1 MSKRAVFI
9 KRTFA
14 LAFGW
19 FLLPGTL
26 AAQTPVRISLQDA
39 IGLALNQ
46 GYAVHSATSS
56 YLVSKK
62 TLEAELRRQRTSV
75 NLNLNLPTFR
85 ESLSSQFNP
94 ATQKYEYYQIQTTE
108 LQSGLSISQPLSF
121 TGGVVS
127 FQQTLLERSQING
140 LTTSSST
147 DYFSN
152 FYLQFR
158 QPLWTPNVYRQT
170 SERNAIQLEQAEA
183 EYVKDKLDITYSV
196 TEAFYDAHRLSQ
208 RLTIVRD
215 QVRQNED
222 SYQTAKNKFAG
233 GLIPEVDYLQ
243 SEVDLVSSNNEQA
256 TTEREYLRALNVLRL
271 LLGIP
276 ADQPVEITADLTF
289 RSVPVDQAK
298 AVEQALASRTEVI
311 SAERSVDLRLMDIES
326 AEARNSFRMDILAS
340 YGINGNAPQFD
351 RIFRDFGRSR
361 AASLTVSI
369 PLFDWGSNA
378 LDVEAAVV
386 QHENAIATSVN
397 TRDRIRLEI
406 IDLVNRIRST
416 ESRIQVLDKNVTV
429 AQKSYDISM
438 ARFRAGTINRNDL
451 AQAQQRLTTAKLNSL
466 NALIDYQIGMADL
479 KRRTLWDFETRS
491 PVRADMDDKRH

>member
-1 MSKRAVFI
+1 M
-9 KRTFA
+9 
-14 LAFGW
+14 
-19 FLLPGTL
+19 
-26 AAQTPVRISLQDA
+26 
-39 IGLALNQ
+39 
-46 GYAVHSATSS
+46 
-56 YLVSKK
+56 
-62 TLEAELRRQRTSV
+62 
-75 NLNLNLPTFR
+75 
-85 ESLSSQFNP
+85 
-94 ATQKYEYYQIQTTE
+94 
-108 LQSGLSISQPLSF
+108 
-121 TGGVVS
+121 
-127 FQQTLLERSQING
+127 
-140 LTTSSST
+140 
-147 DYFSN
+147 
-152 FYLQFR
+152 
-158 QPLWTPNVYRQT
+158 
-170 SERNAIQLEQAEA
+170 
-183 EYVKDKLDITYSV
+183 
-196 TEAFYDAHRLSQ
+196 
-208 RLTIVRD
+208 
-215 QVRQNED
+215 
-222 SYQTAKNKFAG
+222 
-233 GLIPEVDYLQ
+233 
-243 SEVDLVSSNNEQA
+243 
-256 TTEREYLRALNVLRL
+256 
-271 LLGIP
+271 LGIP

-406 IDLVNRIRST
+406 IDLVYRIRST

-479 KRRTLWDFETRS
+479 KRRTLWDFETHS